1 MKGRHNQGQDTFNNC
16 PIDNIL
22 SVWGGDQIEWK
33 EESQDVCMLYWG
45 SAHCQLQWREQ
56 VQREELDDISSTG
69 FSTASHPTLHSLS
82 CQLSNDRSLVLG
94 RGRRAKG
101 FWWRCFPTSW
111 PTKARGRPVNE
122 SINGE
127 PPTSLPVKVRNC
139 LFSSF
144 CLFLQ

>member
-1 MKGRHNQGQDTFNNC
+1 MKGRHNQGQDTSNNC

-101 FWWRCFPTSW
+101 FWWR
-111 PTKARGRPVNE
+111 
-122 SINGE
+122 
-127 PPTSLPVKVRNC
+127 RNSHLKPLLAALRD
-139 LFSSF
+139 LFSRRQPS
-144 CLFLQ
+144 LFSHFLPNQGSGETGKWVD